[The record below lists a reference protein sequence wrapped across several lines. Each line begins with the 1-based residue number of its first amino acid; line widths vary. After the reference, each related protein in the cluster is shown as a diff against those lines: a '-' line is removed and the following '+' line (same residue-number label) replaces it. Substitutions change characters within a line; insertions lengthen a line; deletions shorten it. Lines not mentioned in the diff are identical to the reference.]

1 MFMGQGHSLKL
12 APAFDVLP
20 TLQSLGVQSMRVG
33 KEGADSSVSNALSE
47 CKQFGLTPLRARQLV
62 KEVAAVVS
70 AWQSHFAQAGLAL
83 QDLQTVAQH
92 VDRAFLRNQ
101 RQPFL

>member
-1 MFMGQGHSLKL
+1 
-12 APAFDVLP
+12 
-20 TLQSLGVQSMRVG
+20 MRVG

-47 CKQFGLTPLRARQLV
+47 CKQFGLTPLRATQLV
-62 KEVAAVVS
+62 EEVAAVVS
-70 AWQSHFAQAGLAL
+70 AWQSHFSQAGLAL
-83 QDLQTVAQH
+83 QDVQTVAQH